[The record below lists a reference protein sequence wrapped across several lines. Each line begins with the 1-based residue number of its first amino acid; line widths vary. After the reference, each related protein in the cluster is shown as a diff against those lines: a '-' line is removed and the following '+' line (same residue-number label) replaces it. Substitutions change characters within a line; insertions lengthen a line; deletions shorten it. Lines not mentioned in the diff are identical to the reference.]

1 MFVVANGITFHTQH
15 LGEGAR
21 PPVVMVHGLLLG
33 TLATWYFTAAPA
45 LAAERHVMLYDLRGH
60 GRSERA
66 REGYDVKTMSA
77 DLAALVSSASP
88 ASPAAL
94 ASPTLPAAPF
104 AEGPIDLVGH
114 SFGGLVALRF
124 ALDHPER
131 VRRLVIVEAPLP
143 PSSFH
148 ELDEFAGRTPA
159 QMIDALPEGLRAF
172 VAGGGRKSA
181 RLLDA
186 IHFLVAGTSLLADL
200 RAEPDLLDA
209 DLARLDCPVLC
220 LYGDRSSC
228 LCTGERLA
236 RVLPR
241 ARLAVLPGGHYLHL
255 DATAELTRLTLEHLD
270 G

>member
-1 MFVVANGITFHTQH
+1 MFVVANGISFHTQH

-60 GRSERA
+60 GKSERA

-77 DLAALVSSASP
+77 DLAALLSST
-88 ASPAAL
+88 
-94 ASPTLPAAPF
+94 SPTSPTSVAASF
-104 AEGPIDLVGH
+104 SEGPIDLVGH

-172 VAGGGRKSA
+172 VAGGGRKST

-186 IHFLVAGTSLLADL
+186 IHFLVSGTSLLADL
-200 RAEPDLLDA
+200 RAEPDIPDA
-209 DLARLDCPVLC
+209 ELARLDCPALC

-228 LCTGERLA
+228 LRTGERLA

-241 ARLAVLPGGHYLHL
+241 ARLGILPGGHYLHL